1 MKFLRFVKRLKRSS
15 KEINLPS
22 VKIHVLRGNI
32 HGQIL
37 SEYKIGLS
45 NVTIVDDFYVINDP
59 IISEEEVKKLER
71 EASRLLYLL
80 PPEAIKDEKIFEK
93 YAGINNENLLYFLK
107 REFLGYGAYDVLM
120 NDEDVE
126 DIVSWPGQTTC
137 KHREFGTL
145 KVNIELSEEDF
156 ERHVEKLVYMAGKSI
171 SLYHPILSAR
181 LPTNDRLTITYAKE
195 VSDKPSFAIRKF
207 PRKPWS
213 IASIMMMGTLT
224 PEMAAY
230 LMLLIKY
237 KKAIL
242 ICGPIGSG
250 KTSLINAL
258 CSLIPAESIVV
269 TVEDTPE
276 LRLARRNWI
285 SLITRE
291 SMNVEERGE
300 ITMFDLVKHALR
312 QPADYIIVGE
322 VRGEEGRIW
331 AQAISTGHGG
341 ITSLHADTPE
351 GALERLRADP
361 IRVSEGAL
369 RFLSTIVIIKSIA
382 IERSPS
388 VRVNGRRVLGIY
400 DLSTNGPIPIF
411 KYEPT
416 TDSFIQVNNPIK
428 SRAINEIAERVPRY
442 KLEEEYRL
450 YTLFLKR
457 LKEMLPLY
465 PQLGSH
471 IVVTELIQ
479 KLYKNSLGGIS
490 FEKLFEETNYIN

>member
-1 MKFLRFVKRLKRSS
+1 MKFLKFIRLKRSFR
-15 KEINLPS
+15 EIDLPS
-22 VKIHVLRGNI
+22 VKIHILRGSLN
-32 HGQIL
+32 GKIL
-37 SEYKIGLS
+37 AEYKVGLS
-45 NVTIVDDFYVINDP
+45 NVSIVNDSYVINDP
-59 IISEEEVKKLER
+59 AISEEEVKELER
-71 EASRLLYLL
+71 KASQLLYLL
-80 PPEAIKDEKIFEK
+80 PLEAIKDEKIFEK
-93 YAGINNENLLYFLK
+93 YVGINNEVLLYFLK
-107 REFLGYGAYDVLM
+107 RELLGYGAYDILM
-120 NDEDVE
+120 NDENIE
-126 DIVSWPGQTTC
+126 DIVSWPGQTIC

-145 KVNIELSEEDF
+145 KVNIELSEKDF
-156 ERHVEKLVYMAGKSI
+156 ERHIEKLVHMAGKSI
-171 SLYHPILSAR
+171 SLFHPILSAR
-181 LPTNDRLTITYAKE
+181 LPTNDRLTVTYARE

-213 IASIMMMGTLT
+213 ITSIMMMGTLT

-285 SLITRE
+285 SFITRE

-369 RFLSTIVIIKSIA
+369 RFLSTIVIIKSIT
-382 IERSPS
+382 IEKGLGIRI
-388 VRVNGRRVLGIY
+388 NGRRVLGIY
-400 DLSTNGPIPIF
+400 DLSINGAIPIF

-416 TDSFIQVNNPIK
+416 TDSFIQVNNPIQ
-428 SRAINEIAERVPRY
+428 SRAINEIMEIIPRF

-450 YTLFLKR
+450 YTSFLRR
-457 LKEMLPLY
+457 LKETLPLN

-471 IVVTELIQ
+471 IVVTELVQ
-479 KLYKNSLGGIS
+479 ELYRNSLGGPFI
-490 FEKLFEETNYIN
+490 EKLSNYTN